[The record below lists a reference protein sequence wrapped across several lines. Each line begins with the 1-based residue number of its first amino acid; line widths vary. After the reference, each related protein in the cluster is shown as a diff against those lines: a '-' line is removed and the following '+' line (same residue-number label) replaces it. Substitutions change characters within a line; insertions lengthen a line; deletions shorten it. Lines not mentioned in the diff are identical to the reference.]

1 VHNLAGKECVNNAGE
16 YNKYYPITAAEGED
30 DNLRKASSMV
40 NQMLDQLKNNYAVR
54 DLQDL
59 LAMCC
64 LELAL
69 YKAKTTAAPT
79 IPGESQAQQQP
90 AALPANITGDLG
102 ELERRIAEYLAG

>member
-1 VHNLAGKECVNNAGE
+1 MQETVINVKIANRA
-16 YNKYYPITAAEGED
+16 YPITAENGD
-30 DNLRKASSMV
+30 DANLRAASSMV

-69 YKAKTTAAPT
+69 NKVKDSGNST
-79 IPGESQAQQQP
+79 IPAEEAVAPQGNND
-90 AALPANITGDLG
+90 ALEAELTG
-102 ELERRIAEYLAG
+102 ELGAIERRIAEYLAG

>member
-1 VHNLAGKECVNNAGE
+1 MQDNTINIKIANRS
-16 YNKYYPITAAEGED
+16 YPITAAEGED
-30 DNLRKASSMV
+30 ENLRKASSMV

-79 IPGESQAQQQP
+79 IPGELQAQQQP
-90 AALPANITGDLG
+90 AALPADITGDLG

>member
-1 VHNLAGKECVNNAGE
+1 MQENTINIKIANRS
-16 YNKYYPITAAEGED
+16 YPITAVEGED
-30 DNLRKASSMV
+30 DNLRKASTLV

-64 LELAL
+64 LELAH
-69 YKAKTTAAPT
+69 YKVRSTDTT
-79 IPGESQAQQQP
+79 PGEPAQQQP
-90 AALPANITGDLG
+90 AAPQADLTGDLG